1 VGQLARMGVRG
12 NPYTLLVERYEGR
25 TIKRS
30 RCRRKKNIKVDLGVI
45 GKCILDSS
53 TSG

>member
-1 VGQLARMGVRG
+1 MGQVARMGVKG

-30 RCRRKKNIKVDLGVI
+30 SYRRKENIKVDLRVVGECV
-45 GKCILDSS
+45 LDSS